1 MCWPLC
7 SHSLVIN
14 FYSLQP
20 NMKYILI
27 TFLFF
32 GYSAHAQESKQFTIE
47 GKVKQPM
54 TVDLNTLKAYKT
66 VSLDSITIFNH
77 LMVRKSSI
85 KKVKGILLKDLLAKV
100 EITAESPK
108 VLSEYYLVCTAT
120 DGYKVVLSWNEVF
133 NSKTKNNFLI
143 LTSFQP
149 DPAKAEKGD
158 IALIAPGDE
167 ASGRRF
173 VKGLSK
179 ITILR
184 VN

>member
-1 MCWPLC
+1 
-7 SHSLVIN
+7 
-14 FYSLQP
+14 
-20 NMKYILI
+20 MKYLI
-27 TFLFF
+27 PVLFLF
-32 GYSAHAQESKQFTIE
+32 GLSASAQESKTFTVE
-47 GKVKQPM
+47 GKVKAPM
-54 TVDLNTLKAYKT
+54 VVDLNALQVYKT
-66 VSLDSITIFNH
+66 VSLDSIVIYNH

-85 KKVKGILLKDLLAKV
+85 KNIKGVPLKELLAKI
-100 EITAESPK
+100 EIIAENPT

-120 DGYKVVLSWNEVF
+120 DGYKAVLSWNEVF
-133 NSKTKNNFLI
+133 NSKTANNFLI
-143 LTSFQP
+143 LTSF
-149 DPAKAEKGD
+149 DTNPAKAEKGN